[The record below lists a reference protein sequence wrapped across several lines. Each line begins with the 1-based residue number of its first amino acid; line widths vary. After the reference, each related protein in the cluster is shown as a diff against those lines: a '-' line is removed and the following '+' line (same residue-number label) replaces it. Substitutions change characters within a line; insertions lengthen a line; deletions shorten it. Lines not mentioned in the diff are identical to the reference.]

1 MVQMANLKE
10 SSVPHHGMHIKVKS
24 IEKSYGAYYGE
35 QYEQGVYGHQFPG
48 LKTFTIKLESAPN
61 LLDEK
66 YYGNCSANQDHSS
79 SNSN

>member
-10 SSVPHHGMHIKVKS
+10 SSVPPRHAYQGQS
-24 IEKSYGAYYGE
+24 TEESYGAYYGE

-48 LKTFTIKLESAPN
+48 LAPN

>member
-10 SSVPHHGMHIKVKS
+10 SSVPHHAYQGQS
-24 IEKSYGAYYGE
+24 IEESYGAYYGE

-66 YYGNCSANQDHSS
+66 YYGNCSANQDHSRC
-79 SNSN
+79 NSN